1 MLRTSCI
8 VPPTDPVAHDKLRRS
23 DLNTKSIASTLT
35 DTSLKQPS
43 HSQISTLFLPYILKI
58 KIPQETP
65 RKLQRAP
72 PRLVEKGQETKIWE
86 SLLHEWNHLFLKHIL
101 GFSKTRHLSP
111 REGRY
116 QCNYQQWIIASLLH
130 KWKHRSHIAMSLNFW
145 QRVTASHKWKSSAL
159 FAICSPTR
167 WIRLY

>member
-8 VPPTDPVAHDKLRRS
+8 VPTDPVAHDKLRRS

-58 KIPQETP
+58 KIPEETP

-72 PRLVEKGQETKIWE
+72 RGWSRKARKPKFGKVFYMSETTY
-86 SLLHEWNHLFLKHIL
+86 
-101 GFSKTRHLSP
+101 FSSTS
-111 REGRY
+111 
-116 QCNYQQWIIASLLH
+116 
-130 KWKHRSHIAMSLNFW
+130 
-145 QRVTASHKWKSSAL
+145 
-159 FAICSPTR
+159 
-167 WIRLY
+167 